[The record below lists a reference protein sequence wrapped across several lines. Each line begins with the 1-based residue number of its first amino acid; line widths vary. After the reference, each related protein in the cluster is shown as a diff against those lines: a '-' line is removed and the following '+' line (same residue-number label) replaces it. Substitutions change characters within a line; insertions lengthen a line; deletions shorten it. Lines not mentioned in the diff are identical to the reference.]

1 MAKWCHVVGCWESD
15 VEEVVEGIDKETLCA
30 DCDGC
35 EEVDKG
41 RNS

>member
-15 VEEVVEGIDKETLCA
+15 VEDVADGLDKDFLCS

-35 EEVDKG
+35 ESVG
-41 RNS
+41 A